1 MDFGNF
7 SLLSDHTTK
16 SMKLITRLIPD
27 FIPVIG
33 YLDDL
38 IILPL
43 GIYLVIKLIPE
54 AVWSDCMAKAELN
67 PIQLPK
73 NRYAAAV
80 IIGFWL
86 LFAGLCSYA
95 VWHLV
100 SN

>member
-1 MDFGNF
+1 MNIP
-7 SLLSDHTTK
+7 LKKWT
-16 SMKLITRLIPD
+16 IYTREAC
-27 FIPVIG
+27 G
-33 YLDDL
+33 YCD
-38 IILPL
+38 
-43 GIYLVIKLIPE
+43 
-54 AVWSDCMAKAELN
+54 MAKAELN